1 MNKYENLND
10 DDLIKLYKKGDKMA
24 MQFLMEKYHQYL
36 FKIGYSFLNNKEDIE
51 DLIQDTYIKIIKNI
65 KQYKMN
71 NYFKYWITRMLKNN
85 IINFYKKKKIN
96 VLDETQ
102 LFALNNGE
110 DNSPDTM
117 IQLLNEER
125 IAIIN
130 SIINE
135 ELKEEKKKI
144 IEMKFNENLKAKEIA
159 EKLKMPLNTVLTSIH
174 YSLIKIKEKLKEKG
188 YLSN

>member
-102 LFALNNGE
+102 LFALNNVE

-174 YSLIKIKEKLKEKG
+174 YSLIKIKDKLKEKG

>member
-102 LFALNNGE
+102 LFALNNVE

-174 YSLIKIKEKLKEKG
+174 YSLIKIKDKLKEKG
-188 YLSN
+188 YL